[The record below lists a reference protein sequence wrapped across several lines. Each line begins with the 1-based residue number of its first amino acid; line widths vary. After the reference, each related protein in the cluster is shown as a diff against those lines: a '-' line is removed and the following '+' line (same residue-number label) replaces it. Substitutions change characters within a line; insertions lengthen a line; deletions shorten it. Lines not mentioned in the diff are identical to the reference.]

1 MEDDTK
7 VNDKIYKLIVKGQN
21 DRNLEI
27 KMAAKQT
34 LGDFLQRIDDLTK
47 DKEAWIHYTVG
58 NTRLILNG
66 TSIENALITDKYD
79 FTTTLENINGLSDG
93 SVLTLAQGQPNR
105 NRSREANV
113 DSPTYSNLAQFK
125 TLVRN
130 VKACNRH
137 AQRDQEPNTRPR
149 YDHPEDLESLPPQP
163 MVRHLG
169 EAAEEF
175 SNELLKMAHIL
186 GDLGE
191 KLKNDSTSTDRN
203 SLEYQMG
210 RRQIQNTMDALR
222 YAGPACTALSK
233 FVVPIAQPA
242 PRPLRIVQRR

>member
-1 MEDDTK
+1 MEVDTQT
-7 VNDKIYKLIVKGQN
+7 NDKTYNLTVKGQN
-21 DRNLEI
+21 DRNIEI
-27 KMAAKQT
+27 HIASKLT
-34 LGDFLQRIDDLTK
+34 VGDLLQRIDDLTK
-47 DKEAWIHYTVG
+47 DKESWTHYTVG

-66 TSIENALITDKYD
+66 ASMENALITDKYNM
-79 FTTTLENINGLSDG
+79 TTTLDEIIGLTDG

-105 NRSREANV
+105 NRSLHANV
-113 DSPTYSNLAQFK
+113 DSPAYSNLAQFK

-130 VKACNRH
+130 VKACNNH
-137 AQRDQEPNTRPR
+137 AQRDQEPNSRPR
-149 YDHPEDLESLPPQP
+149 YDQPENIESLPPQP
-163 MVRHLG
+163 MVRNLG

-175 SNELLKMAHIL
+175 SNVLLKLSHIL

-191 KLKNDSTSTDRN
+191 NLKSDATSTDRN
-203 SLEYQMG
+203 SVEYQRS